1 MKYFLKLNV
10 VSILYALMIF
20 VPLEL
25 MLNVY
30 RISRLTNWE
39 IGTVNSLTG
48 VTLIVEII
56 GGSILLYLITKKWLD
71 GRKANF
77 WTVILWLPYL
87 FLFIY
92 VFASAFPITYG
103 GDDPNPVTGL
113 LAIGGLI
120 VYPFYILILNF
131 VGKRSDDK
139 TTSRIV

>member
-10 VSILYALMIF
+10 VSILYALMVF

-25 MLNVY
+25 MINVY
-30 RISRLTNWE
+30 RISRLTNWK
-39 IGTVNSLTG
+39 IDTVNILTG

-56 GGSILLYLITKKWLD
+56 GGTMLLFFLTKNWLD
-71 GRKANF
+71 VRKANF
-77 WTVILWLPYL
+77 WTVIFWVPY
-87 FLFIY
+87 FVLFIY
-92 VFASAFPITYG
+92 LFASLFPITYG

-131 VGKRSDDK
+131 VGITSDDK
-139 TTSRIV
+139 TIKTV

>member
-10 VSILYALMIF
+10 VSILYALLVL
-20 VPLEL
+20 VPIEL

-39 IGTVNSLTG
+39 IDTVNILAS
-48 VTLIVEII
+48 VILIVEII
-56 GGSILLYLITKKWLD
+56 GGTIFLFILTKKWLD

-77 WTVILWLPYL
+77 WTVILWIPYF

-92 VFASAFPITYG
+92 VFASLFPITYG
-103 GDDPNPVTGL
+103 GDVPNPITGL

-131 VGKRSDDK
+131 VGMASDDK
-139 TTSRIV
+139 TIRTV

>member
-10 VSILYALMIF
+10 VSILYALMVF

-30 RISRLTNWE
+30 RISRLTNWK
-39 IGTVNSLTG
+39 IGTVNIFTG

-56 GGSILLYLITKKWLD
+56 GGTILLVFLTKKWL
-71 GRKANF
+71 GERKANF
-77 WTVILWLPYL
+77 WTVILWAPY
-87 FLFIY
+87 FVLFIY
-92 VFASAFPITYG
+92 VFASLFPITYG

-113 LAIGGLI
+113 LAIVGLI

-131 VGKRSDDK
+131 FGMTSDDK
-139 TTSRIV
+139 TIKTA